1 MSHFL
6 NQIKRASLN
15 EAADLL
21 ASKYVE
27 TAGKRSGFPKSAE
40 IGSASLYGAA
50 AGAGVGGLGTLG
62 LDYLTGKG
70 VNSRRALY
78 GALIGAV
85 PGAAAGALADA
96 YATPAA
102 VDQKDP
108 PSKSSLTLS
117 ALGNFINPFKIPRD
131 FGEVIT
137 GGAGAAGGWQIGGKV
152 NNLLG
157 KEWGFH
163 NSNDTSNIARVKALN
178 TRWGKVQPA
187 WEEAKIKLDNLT
199 RGVVGPPTSAAVK
212 AQKDFEILNRS
223 LNRIGHGTEVAKDT
237 NLFSRWGRGI
247 QERAGNPSVIGA
259 DPNKFR
265 AVNSSQGLLTKL
277 LGGALGWGGGISID
291 RGLREPI
298 TSLFGSRDA
307 NEPDK

>member
-1 MSHFL
+1 L
-6 NQIKRASLN
+6 LDQIKKASVN
-15 EAADLL
+15 EAASLL
-21 ASKYVE
+21 ASRYVE
-27 TAGKRSGFPKSAE
+27 TINKRPEFAKSAE
-40 IGSASLYGAA
+40 IGSSSLYGAA

-70 VNSRRALY
+70 VNARRALY

-85 PGAAAGALADA
+85 PGAAAGALADT

-102 VDQKDP
+102 IDPKDP
-108 PSKSSLTLS
+108 PSKSSLTWS
-117 ALGNFINPFKIPRD
+117 AIGNIINPFKVPRD
-131 FGEVIT
+131 PGEYIT
-137 GGAGAAGGWQIGGKV
+137 GGAGAAGGWRIGGIA

-163 NSNDTSNIARVKALN
+163 NSNDASNIARVKDLN

-199 RGVVGPPTSAAVK
+199 RAAVGPPTSEAIK
-212 AQKDFEILNRS
+212 AQKEFERLNRS
-223 LNRIGHGTEVAKDT
+223 LNRVGHGTEVSKDT
-237 NLFSRWGRGI
+237 GLLSRWGKGI

-277 LGGALGWGGGISID
+277 IGAAGGWGTGIWLD
-291 RGLREPI
+291 RKLREPI
-298 TSLFGSRDA
+298 TDLFGSRDA